1 MFCALGKCATI
12 IGPALLISGCIY
24 YPKRVEV
31 YDSDCSIKTRKL
43 VLGVITSNGVGSC
56 GSGSGAGACLAA
68 IAAVGPVTAVVSG
81 SIVVVGNTL
90 YWLEKEG
97 RCTPSEGHGAS

>member
-1 MFCALGKCATI
+1 MFCTLGKSASI
-12 IGPALLISGCIY
+12 VGVALLISGCIY

-31 YDSDCSIKTRKL
+31 YDSDCNIKTRKL
-43 VLGVITSNGVGSC
+43 ALGVIASNSIPNC
-56 GSGSGAGACLAA
+56 SGGNAGACLAA

-90 YWLEKEG
+90 YYMEKVG
-97 RCTPSEGHGAS
+97 PCVPSEGHDAS

>member
-1 MFCALGKCATI
+1 MFRALGKCATI
-12 IGPALLISGCIY
+12 IGPALLISACVY
-24 YPKRVEV
+24 YPTRVEV

-43 VLGVITSNGVGSC
+43 VLAVLPSNSVGWCS
-56 GSGSGAGACLAA
+56 SGSAGACLAA

-81 SIVVVGNTL
+81 SIVVIGNTL

-97 RCTPSEGHGAS
+97 PCVPSKGHDAG

>member
-1 MFCALGKCATI
+1 MFCSLGKFATI

-31 YDSDCSIKTRKL
+31 YDSDCNIKTRKL
-43 VLGVITSNGVGSC
+43 TLGVIGSNSVPNCTGGN
-56 GSGSGAGACLAA
+56 AGACLAA

-81 SIVVVGNTL
+81 SIVVIGNTL
-90 YWLEKEG
+90 YYMEKEG
-97 RCTPSEGHGAS
+97 RCAPSKGHDAS